1 MARAQP
7 LDPDAR
13 RAQLLEAARR
23 VFAERGYQRASVSD
37 VIKEAGVARGT
48 FYNYFESK
56 RAVLHAVLVD
66 LTEHIHGVVQ
76 PIDVQASIP
85 PQVVANVTR
94 IVEALSRSPEVP
106 PLLNA
111 VGYDDEADEVLRGFF
126 ADAAHRVAT
135 ALTRGQEIG
144 VVRPGDTTLRAR
156 CLIGLVRE
164 PIFQAWLFGEELD
177 VDALVV
183 EVLTF
188 MGQSVL
194 VVDPAVLGGFGG
206 VD

>member
-76 PIDVQASIP
+76 PIDVEASIP
-85 PQVVANVTR
+85 PQVVANITR

-126 ADAAHRVAT
+126 ADAAERVAT
-135 ALTRGQEIG
+135 ALGRGQDIG

-164 PIFQAWLFGEELD
+164 PIFQAWLFGEDLD

-194 VVDPAVLGGFGG
+194 TVDPAVLEGLPATS
-206 VD
+206 